1 MCSARPPAPVIC
13 MTVIEIS
20 GQLLLGEQTGGW
32 APKAPRQAVQMAGEM
47 APPALWLQTETEG
60 PRQGAAW
67 GRGSRAWDKTCRG
80 SPAPRAQDTRLLQPE
95 PLPTPASP

>member
-1 MCSARPPAPVIC
+1 MQETWVQFL
-13 MTVIEIS
+13 
-20 GQLLLGEQTGGW
+20 GQEDALEKET
-32 APKAPRQAVQMAGEM
+32 ARQAVQMAGEM